1 MNKKK
6 LQQVDPALFKQ
17 IKNETVRQQ
26 NNIELIASENYV
38 SLAVLE
44 AQGSVLTNKYAEGYP
59 NHRYYGGCEYVDN
72 VESLA
77 IARLCKLFK
86 CKYANVQPHS
96 GSSANLAV
104 YKALVKNGDTVM
116 GMSLDAGGHLS
127 HGFKSSFSGKD
138 YRAVFY
144 GVDDN
149 GYLDYNE
156 IRRIAKKEKPKMI
169 IAGASAYSREID
181 FKKFRAISDEVGAY
195 LFVDMAH
202 IAGLI
207 AAGLHQSPFP
217 YADVVSST
225 THKTLRGPRGGIILT
240 NREDVIKK
248 INSSVFP
255 GSQGGPLMHIIA
267 AKAVC
272 FYEALQPEF
281 KAYQKQ
287 ILKNVQ
293 AMVKEFKRLGYKVVS
308 GGSDNH
314 LFTLII
320 TPIGLNGLEA
330 ETLLHQHGITLNKN
344 AIPHDPLPLFQASGL
359 RIGSAAMTTRG
370 FKEKEFKLT
379 AQYIDYIFKNRNN
392 KKKLKMIDA
401 KIQKLLKEFP
411 LPY

>member
-1 MNKKK
+1 MNKKSLK
-6 LQQVDPALFKQ
+6 QVDKQ
-17 IKNETVRQQ
+17 IAKEITNETNRQQ

-59 NHRYYGGCEYVDN
+59 HKRYYGGCEFVDN
-72 VESLA
+72 IESLA
-77 IARLCKLFK
+77 ISRLCKIFK

-104 YKALVKNGDTVM
+104 YKALVNPGDTVL

-127 HGFKSSFSGKD
+127 HGFRSSFSGKE
-138 YRAVFY
+138 YHAVFY
-144 GVDDN
+144 GTDKN

-156 IRRIAKKEKPKMI
+156 IRKIAKQTKPKMI
-169 IAGASAYSREID
+169 IAGASAYSRTIN
-181 FKKFRAISDEVGAY
+181 FKKFREIADEVGAY

-207 AAGLHQSPFP
+207 AVGLHPSPFP

-240 NREDVIKK
+240 NREDIIKK

-281 KAYQKQ
+281 KIYQKQ
-287 ILKNVQ
+287 ILKNIQ
-293 AMVKEFKRLGYKVVS
+293 TMVKEFKRLGYQIVS

-344 AIPHDPLPLFQASGL
+344 AVPHDPLPLFKASGL

-392 KKKLKMIDA
+392 KNKLKMIDK
-401 KIQKLLKEFP
+401 KIQTLLKKFP